1 MGIPGTVM
9 ARRVPSLRDSGIL
22 ARSRTMVRLL
32 AERYVLGEEIGR
44 GGMAVVHRARDQRL
58 GRDVAIKLLR
68 AYPPPSAEMLRL
80 FRREA
85 QATSRLTH
93 PNIVNL
99 FDFGELPDGQLYL
112 AMELLTGRSLGR
124 VLADLAAAGQTMPWR
139 RAADIGLQLCA
150 ALAAAHERKILHR
163 DLTPANCFRIDA
175 PGMRRDHIKLLDF
188 GIAHIREGTQ
198 TATFADPAKNEPI
211 MGTPHYIAPEVI
223 REERGDHRI
232 DIYSVGVLLYEM
244 TTGMRPYTAS
254 SLYVLLHAIAE
265 GQFTPPRVRNP
276 DADLTDATEQ
286 LILRAMHP
294 DPAQRF
300 ANAGALADAL
310 EATLGGPAP
319 SGKFQSAPAQA
330 VLEPIALPLSAMQV
344 EPLEPLALP
353 PPVEPLALPPP
364 DRSGARKPLWL
375 AAALLLTGAVMLALT
390 RPWLGVHDTPMT
402 PTLVTPPKV
411 DPVPPPSVEPP
422 DRRALE
428 QQRRA
433 EFEQGLDYTKQLR
446 DRCILKSREYLTA
459 YEFPVRIRI
468 EADGGATVEP
478 LASSGDDPSSLPDS
492 ARACMLEVLRG
503 IRFAVAEH
511 DVDIQIDAR
520 LR

>member
-1 MGIPGTVM
+1 
-9 ARRVPSLRDSGIL
+9 
-22 ARSRTMVRLL
+22 MVRLL

-124 VLADLAAAGQTMPWR
+124 VLADLAAAKQTMPWR

-150 ALAAAHERKILHR
+150 ALAAAHELKILHR

-188 GIAHIREGTQ
+188 GIAHIRESTQ

-265 GQFTPPRVRNP
+265 GQITPPRMRNP
-276 DADLTDATEQ
+276 AADLTDVTEQ

-300 ANAGALADAL
+300 ANAGELADAL
-310 EATLGGPAP
+310 EATLGGAAP
-319 SGKFQSAPAQA
+319 SGKFQPAPAQA
-330 VLEPIALPLSAMQV
+330 VLESITLPLQV
-344 EPLEPLALP
+344 EPPEPLAPPLPVEPLVLP
-353 PPVEPLALPPP
+353 PPVEPLAPPV
-364 DRSGARKPLWL
+364 RFGERRPLWL
-375 AAALLLTGAVMLALT
+375 AGALLLTGAIVLALT
-390 RPWLGVHDTPMT
+390 RPWLVVHDAPMT
-402 PTLVTPPKV
+402 STLVTPPEADLV
-411 DPVPPPSVEPP
+411 QPPSVEPP
-422 DRRALE
+422 DLHVLE

-433 EFEQGLDYTKQLR
+433 EFEQGLDHTKQLR

-459 YEFPVRIRI
+459 YDFPLRIRV
-468 EADGGATVEP
+468 EASGRATVEP
-478 LASSGDDPSSLPDS
+478 LGSSGDDPASLPDS
-492 ARACMLEVLRG
+492 ARDCMLEVLRG
-503 IRFAVAEH
+503 ISFAVAEH
-511 DVDIQIDAR
+511 AVDIQIDAR